1 MGKKEQFSEEY
12 QKLRDQLA
20 QIGYICTGS
29 ITEVYRKCGK
39 SYCICAK
46 DENAAHGPYNVWTRK
61 IKGKTVTRNLTDD
74 QAELCRGCIQ
84 KMRKLE
90 VIIVK
95 MRELTAKYIEEQKN
109 SNH

>member
-39 SYCICAK
+39 LYCFCAK
-46 DENAAHGPYNVWTRK
+46 DENAAHGPYTVWTRK

-74 QAELCRGCIQ
+74 QAELCRECIR
-84 KMRKLE
+84 KMRELE

-95 MRELTAKYIEEQKN
+95 MRELTAKHIEDQKK
-109 SNH
+109 SNL